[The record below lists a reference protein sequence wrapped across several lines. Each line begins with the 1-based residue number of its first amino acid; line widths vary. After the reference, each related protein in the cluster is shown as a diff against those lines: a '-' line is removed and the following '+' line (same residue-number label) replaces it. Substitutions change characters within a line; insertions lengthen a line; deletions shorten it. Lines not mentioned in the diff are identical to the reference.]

1 MTKVLIAKEWID
13 EHLQSSLKEILEEAS
28 QYLTTPERARILVD
42 IAKRMKVYPDSIV
55 KVILEYR

>member
-1 MTKVLIAKEWID
+1 MARVLIAKEWVD
-13 EHLQSSLKEILEEAS
+13 RRLQSSLKEILEEAS